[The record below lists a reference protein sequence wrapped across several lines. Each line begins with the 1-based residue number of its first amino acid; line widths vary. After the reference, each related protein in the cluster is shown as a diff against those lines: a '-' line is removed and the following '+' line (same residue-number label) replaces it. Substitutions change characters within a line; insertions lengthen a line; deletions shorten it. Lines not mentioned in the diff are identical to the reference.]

1 MNVELADKRQ
11 TLDATEDGSEQN
23 KEAKSFS
30 DPSLH
35 ASHSMLRPS
44 SPVPQPPCDIPGT
57 MIQGLFPPAAAESM
71 LTTGMGGMPSSQG
84 LTGMLGALTH
94 NPAVLGFSAGSA
106 LVALARFGEGGPT
119 GGLKDN
125 KAVPGVPKPYAVMA
139 RDAKK
144 VRLHSFL
151 SPPARARRSR
161 CYFLWPL
168 STSSIEHLC
177 QRDVRQAGTSPVLG
191 HFGSFSAV
199 KCFYKMYLSC
209 LPPPACA
216 RRGCCD
222 NSFDLVYQFHRA
234 FVPRRCASGRLVAF
248 RPLLPL

>member
-1 MNVELADKRQ
+1 MNVDLADKRQ
-11 TLDATEDGSEQN
+11 SLDTAEDGSEPN
-23 KEAKSFS
+23 KEAKSCS
-30 DPSLH
+30 DPLLLHH

-125 KAVPGVPKPYAVMA
+125 KAAVSA
-139 RDAKK
+139 TSTRDGKK
-144 VRLHSFL
+144 VRLPTF
-151 SPPARARRSR
+151 
-161 CYFLWPL
+161 
-168 STSSIEHLC
+168 
-177 QRDVRQAGTSPVLG
+177 
-191 HFGSFSAV
+191 
-199 KCFYKMYLSC
+199 

-216 RRGCCD
+216 RPSSAIFFGPC
-222 NSFDLVYQFHRA
+222 LP
-234 FVPRRCASGRLVAF
+234 VP
-248 RPLLPL
+248 

>member
-44 SPVPQPPCDIPGT
+44 SPVPQPPCDIPGA
-57 MIQGLFPPAAAESM
+57 MIQGLFPPAPAESM
-71 LTTGMGGMPSSQG
+71 LTTGMGGMASSQG

-125 KAVPGVPKPYAVMA
+125 KAAVSA
-139 RDAKK
+139 TSTRDGKK
-144 VRLHSFL
+144 VRLPTF
-151 SPPARARRSR
+151 
-161 CYFLWPL
+161 
-168 STSSIEHLC
+168 
-177 QRDVRQAGTSPVLG
+177 
-191 HFGSFSAV
+191 
-199 KCFYKMYLSC
+199 

-216 RRGCCD
+216 RPSSAIFFGPC
-222 NSFDLVYQFHRA
+222 LP
-234 FVPRRCASGRLVAF
+234 VP
-248 RPLLPL
+248 